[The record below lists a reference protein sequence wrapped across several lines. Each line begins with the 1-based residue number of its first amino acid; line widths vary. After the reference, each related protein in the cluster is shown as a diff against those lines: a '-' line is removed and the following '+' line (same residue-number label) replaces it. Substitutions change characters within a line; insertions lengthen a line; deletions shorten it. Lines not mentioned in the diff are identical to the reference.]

1 MLFMISS
8 RWYNLYSLLQ
18 INQSISSR
26 LVFNDMY
33 NRGSLTPVSKQC
45 AEISSVENYKLP
57 ALLANGQEEGDVIAI
72 CLVIV
77 DELHHE
83 EIWRSWIEDRAED
96 VDEEL
101 LNRSESGQDQ
111 PQLKKRC
118 TVSSSSSRS
127 RESNL
132 NTYRPDQY
140 LVQGQNNYRNSSQN
154 SRFRGRLFIH
164 AKYPERVK
172 SRWVRER
179 MLGTILMMIIMNIPM
194 IMTMTMTMTISVII
208 TIVMELWGWWRYST
222 HNFLYLFITNYFF
235 LRLWSLQ
242 FP

>member
-45 AEISSVENYKLP
+45 AEISYVENCNIP

-132 NTYRPDQY
+132 NADRPDHY

-179 MLGTILMMIIMNIPM
+179 MLGSILMMIIMNIPM